1 MPAGRKKYTIIYRIY
16 RRMRYLHYIKKLRK
30 HVKQERV
37 LADKLAERERNS
49 ILKEQRKSDMLSDK
63 QKRIKERT
71 EFQQA
76 KKELKEEIGQ
86 NAEGNLAEVAERKA
100 LEKKERNFR
109 KYKRRRLI
117 KFYTRVCRKNT
128 IRSLKVFN
136 PKNLPILLHYIHQNR
151 KQTKNFGIIAIHSTF
166 LFTAAYFMIFLIG
179 LLVSSIS
186 GLFFEYKSV
195 IYYYEVLWLVK
206 PSQWFGDSV
215 KMIYSSPPLL
225 AGIIAVF
232 LAIIFSYIRTDKG
245 HSKLFILW
253 SMLHGFNG
261 FFGSLLIG
269 SLFGRGFGYAIV
281 WSYISDTEKVVY
293 SIVSLTALFLLG
305 IFTTKSFL
313 ITANSYFPKLENN
326 KQRYFIWAQVII
338 PFLLGNAMI
347 GAIMLPKLLLF
358 DMTVSLC
365 LAIAIAPVAIG
376 YRFIP
381 SLYFEE
387 EEIKIRLRWKIIFYP
402 LLFLMLYRIILG
414 VGIPMG

>member
-1 MPAGRKKYTIIYRIY
+1 
-16 RRMRYLHYIKKLRK
+16 
-30 HVKQERV
+30 
-37 LADKLAERERNS
+37 
-49 ILKEQRKSDMLSDK
+49 MLSDK